1 MAHHRSTQKRVR
13 QSAKQRQRNRAYRSS
28 LRTALKKLEAGI
40 VARHAG
46 NLKPE
51 DLMTM
56 MRHCQSLLM
65 KSVTK
70 NRLKKN
76 NAARKIKRLAHRV
89 KAACLA

>member
-13 QSAKQRQRNRAYRSS
+13 QSAKQRQRNRAYRSA
-28 LRTALKKLEAGI
+28 LRTSLKKLEAGI
-40 VARHAG
+40 AARHAG
-46 NLKPE
+46 DLTAG

-56 MRHCQSLLM
+56 MRRSQSLLM

-76 NAARKIKRLAHRV
+76 NAARKIKRLAQRV
-89 KAACLA
+89 KVACLA